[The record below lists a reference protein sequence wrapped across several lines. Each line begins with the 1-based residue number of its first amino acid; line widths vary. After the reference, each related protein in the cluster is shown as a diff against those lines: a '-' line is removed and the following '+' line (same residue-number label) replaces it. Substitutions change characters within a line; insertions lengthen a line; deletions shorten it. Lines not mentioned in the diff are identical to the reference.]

1 MPKKLL
7 FFIESLDV
15 GGAEKS
21 LTALLNS
28 ANFEN
33 FKIDLM
39 MLKKGTFFTD
49 VPPHVNVIILE
60 KLKSSL
66 FKRIKFYILNK
77 TNPAKLHSSQNFWT
91 VYKNE
96 FKKVENRYD
105 VAISYSQGF
114 STYFIAERVQAD
126 KKYAWVNIDYKK
138 AGYNIKF
145 DLPFYKKFNKVIAV
159 SADVDNGL
167 SHELKNIGEKLPVK
181 IIKDITDVK
190 VVREQALIPLKTNFD
205 QNVINIVTVCR
216 LVKQKGLYLAVE
228 ACAILTDRNFKVNWY
243 VVGEGAERKSLE
255 KLVASKNL
263 QKSFFLMGADPNPY
277 PYMQACDIYVQ
288 TSLFEGLGLT
298 VIEAACLHKP
308 IVSTDFPTIY
318 GIIKDGE
325 TGLIAEMNAESIA
338 DKIQLLMENSK
349 LRDHL
354 VSNLEKEENKYKEET
369 LCKIENLLKW

>member
-1 MPKKLL
+1 M

-21 LTALLNS
+21 LVALLNS
-28 ANFEN
+28 AD
-33 FKIDLM
+33 FKSYSVDLM
-39 MLKKGTFFTD
+39 MLKKGTFITD
-49 VPPHVNVIILE
+49 VPPHANIIILD
-60 KLKSSL
+60 KLRFSL
-66 FKRIKFYILNK
+66 FKRIKFFILNRINK
-77 TNPAKLHSSQNFWT
+77 GNLHSSQNFWT
-91 VYKNE
+91 VYKND
-96 FKKVENRYD
+96 FKKVEKRYD

-114 STYFIAERVQAD
+114 STYFIAEKVQAE

-138 AGYNIKF
+138 AGYNIEY
-145 DLPFYKKFNKVIAV
+145 DYPFYTRYNKIIAV
-159 SADVDNGL
+159 SDDVEHGL
-167 SHELKNIGEKLPVK
+167 THELKNIGENLPME

-228 ACAILTDRNFKVNWY
+228 ACAILTDRKCKVNWY
-243 VVGEGAERKSLE
+243 VVGEGSERKNLE
-255 KLVASKNL
+255 ELIAGKNL
-263 QKSFFLMGADPNPY
+263 QNSFFLVGADPNPY

-308 IVSTDFPTIY
+308 IVSTNFPTVY

-325 TGLIAEMNAESIA
+325 TGLIAEMDPESIA
-338 DKIQLLMENSK
+338 AKILQLIEDSQ
-349 LRDHL
+349 LRDRL
-354 VSNLEKEENKYKEET
+354 VSNLEKEENRDKEET
-369 LCKIENLLKW
+369 LSKIENLLNR